1 MLPTYKQFIVIVI
14 NVNTANPYRYMLKR
28 ITKTHKPSPTNN
40 APLLFIR
47 CTFPSD
53 HLVHIFKYY
62 VLVVYQIILV
72 SIYSWYKVCILLA
85 IKELSSIVV
94 RKFHNDKI
102 YSFLSHL
109 PNAENYACT
118 FLIWAIKC
126 QYTDIYGYVKIMFA
140 IWAFNET
147 LQKIS
152 NDIQQILSTNIWHMN
167 HYNEGL
173 G

>member
-28 ITKTHKPSPTNN
+28 ITKKHKPFPTNN
-40 APLLFIR
+40 VPPLL
-47 CTFPSD
+47 
-53 HLVHIFKYY
+53 Y
-62 VLVVYQIILV
+62 VIVVYQIILI
-72 SIYSWYKVCILLA
+72 SIYSWFKICLLLA

>member
-1 MLPTYKQFIVIVI
+1 MHHHCLYDALFLVII
-14 NVNTANPYRYMLKR
+14 WY
-28 ITKTHKPSPTNN
+28 
-40 APLLFIR
+40 
-47 CTFPSD
+47 
-53 HLVHIFKYY
+53 IFFNSGGRDWIGI
-62 VLVVYQIILV
+62 YQIILI
-72 SIYSWYKVCILLA
+72 SIYSWFKICLLLA

-94 RKFHNDKI
+94 KKFHNDKI
-102 YSFLSHL
+102 YVPLSHL

>member
-28 ITKTHKPSPTNN
+28 ITKKHKPFPTNN
-40 APLLFIR
+40 VPPLL
-47 CTFPSD
+47 
-53 HLVHIFKYY
+53 Y
-62 VLVVYQIILV
+62 VIVVYQIILI
-72 SIYSWYKVCILLA
+72 SIYSWFKICLLLA

-152 NDIQQILSTNIWHMN
+152 NDIQKILSTNIWHMN